1 MAGNPYLIQATEGN
15 QLALLLTADLRTGQ
29 MYVWLEPG
37 PRSVSHSLHR
47 RVFLMKTGLK
57 DAV

>member
-1 MAGNPYLIQATEGN
+1 MAGNPYLTQATEGN

-37 PRSVSHSLHR
+37 PRSVCLILSTA
-47 RVFLMKTGLK
+47 VFLMKTGLK